1 MTADLPSPRAV
12 SRPVARRSERQLLE
26 ALAAGD
32 RSAGSELV
40 DRTYRAVWAALY
52 RFTGGD
58 PELASDLTQE
68 TYRRAWAAIGAFDG
82 RAALSTWLYRI
93 AQTTYLNHIRRP
105 RRVTPLEPELEAT
118 ITDPAE
124 DGETTTIRSQEAER
138 LRRAVL
144 TLPGALRDTVAARFW
159 GELPVREIAASEGLT
174 EPAVRKRLAK
184 AYRLL
189 AAALEVSR

>member
-1 MTADLPSPRAV
+1 MTAELPLPRAV
-12 SRPVARRSERQLLE
+12 TRPAARCNERELLE

-32 RSAGSELV
+32 RDAGSELV
-40 DRTYRAVWAALY
+40 DRTYRGVWAALY

-58 PELASDLTQE
+58 AELASDLTQE
-68 TYRRAWAAIGAFDG
+68 TYRRAWAAISSFDG
-82 RAALSTWLYRI
+82 RSALATWLYRI
-93 AQTTYLNHIRRP
+93 AQTTFLNHVRRP
-105 RRVTPLEPELEAT
+105 RRVAPLEPELESAVA
-118 ITDPAE
+118 DPAD
-124 DGETTTIRSQEAER
+124 DGEVGAIRRQESER

-144 TLPGALRDTVAARFW
+144 ALPGALRDTVAARFW
-159 GELPVREIAASEGLT
+159 GEVPVRELAAAEGLT